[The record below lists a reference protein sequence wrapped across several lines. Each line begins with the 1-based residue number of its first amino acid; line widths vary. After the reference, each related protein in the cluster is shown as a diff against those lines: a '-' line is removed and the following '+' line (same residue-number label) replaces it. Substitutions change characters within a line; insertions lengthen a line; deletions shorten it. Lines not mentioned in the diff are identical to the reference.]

1 MKLLTQMCTH
11 AKLETTPAGGGNIAR
26 GAKVA
31 ANKPK
36 KPKSMF
42 NKVVVVEGGPK
53 GFFFVLHYIPDM
65 QWCHLAQVF
74 VSLYAFVPC
83 APTRSVGFVS
93 AQRGRAYRRIS
104 IIRTDGSTGVL
115 PEDIQEWQSAPVRR

>member
-1 MKLLTQMCTH
+1 MMKLLTQMWTH

-74 VSLYAFVPC
+74 VSLYVFVPC
-83 APTRSVGFVS
+83 APTRMCWFCVC
-93 AQRGRAYRRIS
+93 
-104 IIRTDGSTGVL
+104 RTR
-115 PEDIQEWQSAPVRR
+115 QS